1 MKLAQWVGVLFLF
14 SVAGV
19 LGGDGSWQTD
29 GHNYNLKNKLVFGK
43 GGARKVQ
50 RKVMNNIKQ
59 SSSYKQFGEFAGG
72 IDKRVYQPNKTVLSK

>member
-1 MKLAQWVGVLFLF
+1 MKLAQWMGVLFLF

-19 LGGDGSWQTD
+19 LAGDGSWRTD

-59 SSSYKQFGEFAGG
+59 SSSFKQFGEFAGG
-72 IDKRVYQPNKTVLSK
+72 IDAPKNETTNSQ